1 MVPPLGKCTL
11 LAINELLAPNL
22 DSPPI
27 IATPVQTH
35 TIPLLLTNKDVCV
48 QAVTGSGKTL
58 AFVIPVIELTL
69 RHLPPVKKRQ
79 ITSIVVSPTREL
91 AAQTHAV
98 FRTFTRHNNLSPPLL
113 LVGQSRTVKEDLLA
127 FSREGSDII
136 VGTPGRLAD
145 VITRY
150 DTIDT
155 TELEILIL
163 DEADTLLAMGFE
175 VQLNSLLQSLP
186 KQRRTGLFSA
196 TQTKG
201 VKVLARAG
209 LRNPIVINVKI
220 NLTCA
225 HDLAPAV
232 PVPVPVPSS
241 NPQISATA
249 TTTTT
254 TTTKTT
260 KNSSTPQSL
269 LNYYIITSTEKKL
282 NYLINFLYQHN
293 TEKSIVFF
301 LTCASA
307 EFFGNALSQL
317 NSKSKS
323 SHKINYLEPLH
334 GKMAQKRRDHAL
346 LRFKE
351 AKSGALFCTDVASR
365 GLDVNDI
372 DWVVQFDPPT
382 DPSSYVH
389 RAGRAARAGRMGKGL
404 IMLTNEEDAYVDFL
418 KLRRVPLLPLPEDSF
433 ILGSE
438 TSPFEI
444 KNILADVR
452 NIVLQD
458 REFLEN
464 GTKAF
469 TSFVRAY
476 KASERNTRATIFVFR
491 ILFFPKLTKN
501 NFSGTPVPVHLPILT
516 TRSW

>member
-1 MVPPLGKCTL
+1 
-11 LAINELLAPNL
+11 
-22 DSPPI
+22 
-27 IATPVQTH
+27 
-35 TIPLLLTNKDVCV
+35 
-48 QAVTGSGKTL
+48 
-58 AFVIPVIELTL
+58 
-69 RHLPPVKKRQ
+69 
-79 ITSIVVSPTREL
+79 
-91 AAQTHAV
+91 
-98 FRTFTRHNNLSPPLL
+98 
-113 LVGQSRTVKEDLLA
+113 
-127 FSREGSDII
+127 
-136 VGTPGRLAD
+136 
-145 VITRY
+145 
-150 DTIDT
+150 
-155 TELEILIL
+155 
-163 DEADTLLAMGFE
+163 
-175 VQLNSLLQSLP
+175 
-186 KQRRTGLFSA
+186 
-196 TQTKG
+196 
-201 VKVLARAG
+201 
-209 LRNPIVINVKI
+209 
-220 NLTCA
+220 
-225 HDLAPAV
+225 
-232 PVPVPVPSS
+232 
-241 NPQISATA
+241 
-249 TTTTT
+249 
-254 TTTKTT
+254 
-260 KNSSTPQSL
+260 
-269 LNYYIITSTEKKL
+269 
-282 NYLINFLYQHN
+282 
-293 TEKSIVFF
+293 
-301 LTCASA
+301 
-307 EFFGNALSQL
+307 
-317 NSKSKS
+317 
-323 SHKINYLEPLH
+323 
-334 GKMAQKRRDHAL
+334 MAQKRRDHAL

>member
-1 MVPPLGKCTL
+1 M
-11 LAINELLAPNL
+11 
-22 DSPPI
+22 
-27 IATPVQTH
+27 
-35 TIPLLLTNKDVCV
+35 
-48 QAVTGSGKTL
+48 
-58 AFVIPVIELTL
+58 
-69 RHLPPVKKRQ
+69 
-79 ITSIVVSPTREL
+79 
-91 AAQTHAV
+91 
-98 FRTFTRHNNLSPPLL
+98 
-113 LVGQSRTVKEDLLA
+113 
-127 FSREGSDII
+127 
-136 VGTPGRLAD
+136 
-145 VITRY
+145 
-150 DTIDT
+150 
-155 TELEILIL
+155 
-163 DEADTLLAMGFE
+163 
-175 VQLNSLLQSLP
+175 
-186 KQRRTGLFSA
+186 
-196 TQTKG
+196 
-201 VKVLARAG
+201 
-209 LRNPIVINVKI
+209 
-220 NLTCA
+220 
-225 HDLAPAV
+225 
-232 PVPVPVPSS
+232 
-241 NPQISATA
+241 
-249 TTTTT
+249 
-254 TTTKTT
+254 
-260 KNSSTPQSL
+260 
-269 LNYYIITSTEKKL
+269 NYYIITSTEKKL